1 MIIIT
6 LIDPNAV
13 SPDCIRPVC
22 MDDFLASRSLKAL
35 PLQTAKADIAV
46 LFPFV
51 CYLSRFSSILRTWPM
66 IRFTVSLGHCVMSF
80 FQ

>member
-6 LIDPNAV
+6 VIDPNAV
-13 SPDCIRPVC
+13 SPLYKAC
-22 MDDFLASRSLKAL
+22 FLANRSLKAL

-66 IRFTVSLGHCVMSF
+66 IRFTVLLGHCVMSF
-80 FQ
+80 FFQ